1 MVNDQRPGA
10 QRFLA
15 WPATS
20 REQPGTQ
27 PAALALAIGLVLFG
41 LLAFLFYSRQS
52 GAVDRNLTM
61 MILVGAGIVLVGL
74 KPFLIDR

>member
-1 MVNDQRPGA
+1 M
-10 QRFLA
+10 
-15 WPATS
+15 
-20 REQPGTQ
+20 
-27 PAALALAIGLVLFG
+27 AALALAIGLVLFG